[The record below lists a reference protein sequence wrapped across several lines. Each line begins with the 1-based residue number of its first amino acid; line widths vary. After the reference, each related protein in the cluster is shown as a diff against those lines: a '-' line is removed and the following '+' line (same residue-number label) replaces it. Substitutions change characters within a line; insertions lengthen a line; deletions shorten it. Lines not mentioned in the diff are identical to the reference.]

1 MGCLVGSA
9 KRYFIFIWLILSVGL
24 LINGCEETRIAWRC
38 TAAPVAI
45 DVEQIEKGVS
55 PGSDYLTLGPH
66 IGLVDGGVYEYT
78 VKKGHEKD
86 PVTDSTPI
94 DKLYYP
100 AFSKNHPLAQ
110 GEDPAKAAWFKVL
123 IETERYKTVGAVKRA
138 QPEGTSLEMPPI
150 TGVVINTIDP
160 LSTEER
166 KLLQEGFP
174 LLSLDAVTVLE
185 EGRVPMSRASALAL
199 LLAGVLVLLAPPI
212 GYAFYEMRKRSLAP
226 APAMPSPAPL
236 PSMAPAH
243 LAPGGQASPY
253 GAGPN
258 PQPSV
263 PPPPVSAG
271 WPVAAGS
278 VPPPRSGSMP
288 PAGLGSMAPAS
299 ARFAPGARVCITRNG
314 VSYFGSVLKAQQ
326 GQVYVDLDDGR
337 KVWVGQE
344 LVTFA

>member
-1 MGCLVGSA
+1 MGCLLGSA
-9 KRYFIFIWLILSVGL
+9 KRYFILFWLIASIGL
-24 LINGCEETRIAWRC
+24 LVNGCQETRIAWRC
-38 TAAPVAI
+38 TPAPIAVE
-45 DVEQIEKGVS
+45 VEQLERGIS

-94 DKLYYP
+94 TKLYYP

-110 GEDPAKAAWFKVL
+110 GEDPAKAAWYKVL
-123 IETERYKTVGAVKRA
+123 IATERYKTVGAVKAA
-138 QPEGTSLEMPPI
+138 QPEGTSLAMPPI

-160 LSTEER
+160 LSQEER
-166 KLLQEGFP
+166 RLLQEGFP

-185 EGRVPMSRASALAL
+185 EGRAPMSRAGALGIL
-199 LLAGVLVLLAPPI
+199 IAGFLVLLAPPI
-212 GYAFYEMRKRSLAP
+212 GYALYEVRKRSLTP
-226 APAMPSPAPL
+226 APAMPAAGPMPL

-243 LAPGGQASPY
+243 LAPAGYAPPNPY
-253 GAGPN
+253 GAGQSSP
-258 PQPSV
+258 PSV
-263 PPPPVSAG
+263 QPPPVSAG

-278 VPPPRSGSMP
+278 VPPPYAGSMP
-288 PAGLGSMAPAS
+288 PAS
-299 ARFAPGARVCITRNG
+299 ARFTPGARVCITRSG

-337 KVWVGQE
+337 KVWVAQE
-344 LVTFA
+344 VVTFA

>member
-1 MGCLVGSA
+1 MGCLLLGSP
-9 KRYFIFIWLILSVGL
+9 KRFLVFIWFCLSLGL

-38 TAAPVAI
+38 TAAPVEV
-45 DVEQIEKGVS
+45 DVEQLEKGIS

-66 IGLVDGGVYEYT
+66 IGVVEGGVYEYK

-94 DKLYYP
+94 TKVYYP
-100 AFSKNHPLAQ
+100 VFSKNHPLAQ

-123 IETERYKTVGAVKRA
+123 IETDRYKTVGEMKRA
-138 QPEGTSLEMPPI
+138 QPEGTPLAMPPI
-150 TGVVINTIDP
+150 TGVVINVIDP
-160 LSTEER
+160 LDQEER
-166 KLLQEGFP
+166 RLLQEGFP

-185 EGRVPMSRASALAL
+185 EGRTPMSRVGALGVL
-199 LLAGVLVLLAPPI
+199 IAGLLVLLAPPI
-212 GYAFYEMRKRSLAP
+212 GYAVYEVRKRSQSS
-226 APAMPSPAPL
+226 APAMPSPASVPL
-236 PSMAPAH
+236 PSIAPAH
-243 LAPGGQASPY
+243 LAPGGQAPY
-253 GAGPN
+253 GARPS
-258 PQPSV
+258 PQPSQQ
-263 PPPPVSAG
+263 PPPVSAG

-278 VPPPRSGSMP
+278 IPPPYSGSLP
-288 PAGLGSMAPAS
+288 PASRG
-299 ARFAPGARVCITRNG
+299 FTPGARVCITRNG